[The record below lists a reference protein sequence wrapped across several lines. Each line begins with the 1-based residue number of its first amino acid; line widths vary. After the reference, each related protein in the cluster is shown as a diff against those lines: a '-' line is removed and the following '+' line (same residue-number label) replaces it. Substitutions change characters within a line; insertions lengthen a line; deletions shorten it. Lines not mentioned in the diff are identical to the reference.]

1 MGKVKKLSVKKN
13 IKNEKPINL
22 SDLVIFNDHTFEEL
36 ESEGKI
42 SWEQVQKM
50 FKSRIIVPILN
61 NKKISDNPEILKI
74 EKKNSNDDYNIREI
88 L

>member
-22 SDLVIFNDHTFEEL
+22 SDLVIFSDHTFEEL
-36 ESEGKI
+36 ENEGKI

-50 FKSRIIVPILN
+50 FKSRIIVPI
-61 NKKISDNPEILKI
+61 
-74 EKKNSNDDYNIREI
+74 
-88 L
+88 

>member
-1 MGKVKKLSVKKN
+1 VGKVKKLSVKKN

>member
-1 MGKVKKLSVKKN
+1 
-13 IKNEKPINL
+13 
-22 SDLVIFNDHTFEEL
+22 
-36 ESEGKI
+36 
-42 SWEQVQKM
+42 M